1 MGLVG
6 IWVRPECRCSLS
18 GSAHLTLVNFDRCN
32 YLPKHFMK
40 STDVP
45 YKMFSTSFA
54 FISYV
59 PIGPADPWDSIH
71 FRPDPWDHGP
81 MSGLFL
87 HRLLLR
93 YCYTP
98 TLVWDVTNEKRL
110 TPLIGWVGGPPPKWG
125 GSRRRCRRRLF
136 ACQAVTYQVQLSQ
149 GGGRIGRPWLSGR
162 IGPLRARP
170 YRPHPYGECGP

>member
-1 MGLVG
+1 MT
-6 IWVRPECRCSLS
+6 S
-18 GSAHLTLVNFDRCN
+18 GSCGHLGEAGVPLLPQWERPFDPCKFDRYN

-40 STDVP
+40 STVVP

-110 TPLIGWVGGPPPKWG
+110 NPPYWVGGWAAPKVGRLSKKMSKTSLRMPSCHLPSAAFPRGWPNRPP
-125 GSRRRCRRRLF
+125 L
-136 ACQAVTYQVQLSQ
+136 A
-149 GGGRIGRPWLSGR
+149 IGAYWAP
-162 IGPLRARP
+162 
-170 YRPHPYGECGP
+170 

>member
-40 STDVP
+40 GTDVP

-98 TLVWDVTNEKRL
+98 TLVWAVTIEMQI
-110 TPLIGWVGGPPPKWG
+110 TPPYWVGGWAAPKVGWLLEKTSKTFLILPVRQG
-125 GSRRRCRRRLF
+125 LHRAPLATSFGSQVTIGLQALRRP
-136 ACQAVTYQVQLSQ
+136 THTPST
-149 GGGRIGRPWLSGR
+149 
-162 IGPLRARP
+162 
-170 YRPHPYGECGP
+170 PHFHENN